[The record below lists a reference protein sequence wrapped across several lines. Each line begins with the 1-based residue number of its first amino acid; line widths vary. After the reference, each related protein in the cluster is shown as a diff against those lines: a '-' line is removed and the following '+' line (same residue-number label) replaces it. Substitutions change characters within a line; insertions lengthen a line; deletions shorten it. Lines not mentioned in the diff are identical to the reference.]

1 MNKWIRN
8 KPTNPDFGQQK
19 KIFLPFTWIINTSTV
34 FPAHLLKEQ
43 KKREKEITTIIIR
56 RIINEPFPMSL
67 HQIPER
73 SQWLWR
79 EEKIP
84 SERNYTRLPNRERN
98 VLLHSPTY
106 KKWRFPSSGECGA
119 SLRRHFVS
127 LSRSFFFLPP
137 HPSDPH
143 GEGKSAEFLLPLN
156 AH

>member
-1 MNKWIRN
+1 
-8 KPTNPDFGQQK
+8 
-19 KIFLPFTWIINTSTV
+19 
-34 FPAHLLKEQ
+34 
-43 KKREKEITTIIIR
+43 
-56 RIINEPFPMSL
+56 MSL

-84 SERNYTRLPNRERN
+84 SERNYTRLPNREKN

>member
-1 MNKWIRN
+1 MNPFRCPCIK
-8 KPTNPDFGQQK
+8 FQK
-19 KIFLPFTWIINTSTV
+19 GRSGCGERKRF
-34 FPAHLLKEQ
+34 HL
-43 KKREKEITTIIIR
+43 REITRVCQT
-56 RIINEPFPMSL
+56 
-67 HQIPER
+67 
-73 SQWLWR
+73 
-79 EEKIP
+79 
-84 SERNYTRLPNRERN
+84 ERN